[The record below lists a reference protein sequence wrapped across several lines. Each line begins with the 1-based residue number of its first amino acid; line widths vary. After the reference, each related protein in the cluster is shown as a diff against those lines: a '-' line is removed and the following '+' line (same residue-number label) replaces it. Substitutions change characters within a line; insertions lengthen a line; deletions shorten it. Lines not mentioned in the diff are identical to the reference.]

1 LFCGGKTI
9 QNGGSKQKISDE
21 KTFDTCCLEEELKEG
36 SRSTRKT
43 FGLFGRYFK
52 KERQKVNTICSCKTS
67 GAGCSK
73 LGEFGTRLT

>member
-1 LFCGGKTI
+1 LFRGGKTI

-52 KERQKVNTICSCKTS
+52 KEPQKVNTFARARPQGPVVQSWVS
-67 GAGCSK
+67 LA
-73 LGEFGTRLT
+73 LD